1 MTHYI
6 LIPEEICQQRRIF
19 TNTPRTR
26 DGRVVVTTRDLSL
39 IRFSLGDVEHVS
51 DTDLADKL

>member
-19 TNTPRTR
+19 TNKPRTR